1 MITRRSLNKLLL
13 GASALAYTGLLTR
26 PAAAQAPDVLKIAVD
41 SLWQTMSPVTGFAT
55 SSARIY
61 CNFYERF
68 TSVDYLADPNGSVV
82 VNHLAE
88 SFERNGNIWT
98 VKMREGV
105 MFHNGVEMTAEDA
118 AFTLSE
124 ERYRAVDAYEPRG
137 ATFTEGFVRVEAI
150 DKYTIEIET
159 ASEDPHVPAKLSS
172 VAGII
177 VPKAYYLE
185 KGVDG
190 FGQEPIGTGPYKVTT
205 FRSGEIM
212 VLEAFDGY
220 WGSETASVPR
230 MEWHVVPEFAA
241 RMAGVVSGEFHMMAG
256 IPTDQEAQ
264 VASYDGV
271 EVTSVPFTSY
281 AAVAFNTLPDP
292 VDNPLVD
299 ARLRYAMVQAVDM
312 DLIVQALFGDTTFHP
327 AVPFNFPEYG
337 DFYEP
342 DLKSNLPYDPEAAR
356 ALVEQ
361 TDYNGQPLIWHITR
375 GFYPNYETA
384 AEIMVQQWAEVGINV
399 EMRVLD
405 NFSMVYQRPFHLM
418 NFANATAF
426 IPGDPYQPLWL
437 DWNPEAN
444 RSRADWKTW
453 APSEAYIAAG
463 ARFNAALSFEERF
476 AAYKEMSAAWQ
487 EVTPALFMWRQV
499 GSFALRSGINW
510 TPAGAEMRLFGGY
523 LSFA

>member
-1 MITRRSLNKLLL
+1 MITRRIFNSLLL
-13 GASALAYTGLLTR
+13 GASTLAYTGVLAR
-26 PAAAQAPDVLKIAVD
+26 PAAAQNTQLLKVAVD

-68 TSVDYLADPNGSVV
+68 TVVDYLADPNGSVV
-82 VNHLAE
+82 VNQLAE
-88 SFERNGNIWT
+88 SFERDGAVWT

-105 MFHNGVEMTAEDA
+105 LFHNGEEMTAEDA
-118 AFTLSE
+118 AFTLSD
-124 ERYRAVDAYEPRG
+124 ERYRADDAYEPRG
-137 ATFTEGFVRVEAI
+137 ATFTEGFIRVEAI
-150 DKYTIEIET
+150 DRYTLEIET
-159 ASEDPHVPAKLSS
+159 QSPDIHVPAKLSS
-172 VAGII
+172 VGGII

-185 KGVDG
+185 KGVDA
-190 FGQEPIGTGPYKVTT
+190 FGQEPIGTGPYRVTT

-212 VLEAFDGY
+212 VLEAFDQY
-220 WGSETASVPR
+220 WGDAAPVSR
-230 MEWHVVPEFAA
+230 LEWHVVPEFAA
-241 RMAGVVSGEFHMMAG
+241 RMAGVVSGEYHVMVG

-264 VASYDGV
+264 LASYDGV
-271 EVTSVPFTSY
+271 NVISVPFSSY

-337 DFYEP
+337 EFYEP
-342 DLKSNLPYDPEAAR
+342 DLQSNLPYDPDAAR
-356 ALVEQ
+356 ALVAQ
-361 TDYNGQPLIWHITR
+361 TDYDGQPLIWHITR
-375 GFYPNYETA
+375 SFYPNYETA
-384 AEIMVQQWAEVGINV
+384 AEIMVAQWAEVGINV

-418 NFANATAF
+418 NFGNATSF
-426 IPGDPYQPLWL
+426 IPGDPYQPLWM

-453 APSEAYIAAG
+453 APSADYIAAG
-463 ARFNAALSFEERF
+463 ARFNSALTFEERF
-476 AAYKEMSAAWQ
+476 TAFKDLSAAWQ

-499 GSFALRSGINW
+499 GSFAVRDGVTW
-510 TPAGAEMRLFGGY
+510 HPAGSEMRMFGGY
-523 LSFA
+523 LSLA